1 MFYECSSLIS
11 LNLSNFYISK
21 VEDINNMFSGC
32 ANLEYINLKKFDEK
46 NLQDSPIYFQNM
58 FDKIPKNV
66 VICISIDKRNKIY
79 SQIKAECLITECVD
93 NWKPRQN
100 KVIYNN
106 NKIEC
111 SRSCNSSP
119 NKYEYNGKFIDHC
132 EKGYLYDENNNQ
144 LDKCKCELDECL
156 LCPNIALNKGLCTK
170 CNTGY
175 YPKENDPLNF
185 DEYIKC
191 YNNPEGYY
199 LKDNIYKPCYQSC
212 KECNISGNDYNHNC
226 IKCNDNL
233 VEITNKNYLNCYE
246 KCDSYYYLDDDNN
259 YICISSCPNGYIDLN
274 EDKMKCIKNN
284 INNIVDEIILEKKE
298 LEKMSKEEEIRY
310 YDNIIKTIEKGIEK
324 NYDTRKLDNGEYEIK
339 EIEKMKWTLTTLKNE
354 KNHINN
360 KNMTSIDL
368 GNCETSLRNEYN
380 IPGNKELYI
389 KKIEIFEEKM
399 KSFNVEYDVFC
410 KLFGTNLM
418 KLNLIACSNDKIL
431 IYIHFIMNGNIDKYN
446 TNSGYYNDICYTTIS
461 EYRTDITLKDR
472 QENFIEK
479 GKTLCQEGCAFSKY
493 DTKISKAICSCA
505 PKKYSSSLADVTF
518 DKTKKTLINF

>member
-1 MFYECSSLIS
+1 
-11 LNLSNFYISK
+11 
-21 VEDINNMFSGC
+21 
-32 ANLEYINLKKFDEK
+32 
-46 NLQDSPIYFQNM
+46 
-58 FDKIPKNV
+58 
-66 VICISIDKRNKIY
+66 
-79 SQIKAECLITECVD
+79 
-93 NWKPRQN
+93 
-100 KVIYNN
+100 
-106 NKIEC
+106 
-111 SRSCNSSP
+111 
-119 NKYEYNGKFIDHC
+119 
-132 EKGYLYDENNNQ
+132 
-144 LDKCKCELDECL
+144 
-156 LCPNIALNKGLCTK
+156 
-170 CNTGY
+170 
-175 YPKENDPLNF
+175 
-185 DEYIKC
+185 
-191 YNNPEGYY
+191 
-199 LKDNIYKPCYQSC
+199 
-212 KECNISGNDYNHNC
+212 
-226 IKCNDNL
+226 
-233 VEITNKNYLNCYE
+233 
-246 KCDSYYYLDDDNN
+246 LDDDNN
-259 YICISSCPNGYIDLN
+259 YICTSSCPNGYIDLN

-431 IYIHFIMNGNIDKYN
+431 IYIPFIMNGNIDKYN

-461 EYRTDITLKDR
+461 
-472 QENFIEK
+472 
-479 GKTLCQEGCAFSKY
+479 
-493 DTKISKAICSCA
+493 
-505 PKKYSSSLADVTF
+505 
-518 DKTKKTLINF
+518 